1 MNEFLIQLQAIL
13 DRETSKGNINKSIER
28 IQNQVNKLKIQAEID
43 PKSIQSIKKQL
54 EQITNHPI
62 TLANINIDQSQ
73 IDRTGRDIGRG
84 ISDSVQREFNN
95 SKINTEKLNA
105 DIKTL
110 KNNLNNFASNNAG
123 FGTFK
128 TEINGVEVSLESLI
142 GKLSSVKN
150 VTDLSTLRSQA
161 NALKTSFA
169 ELAQANKIQIQLDTG
184 GYESKVQSLVSR
196 TMQWTDGNGNARIS
210 TDALKQSLDKL
221 TAASAAY
228 ASNKTEETQRRLI
241 EADKE
246 LDKQIKTVTNSVRK
260 MNAELAKDTT
270 VSSLH
275 NKIQSFYDNN
285 SAAHGRWGSQLK
297 QMLSETSSGAKL
309 TTQRVREIEQSFNGV
324 TTAARQAGKVGKS
337 WFQSMKESTKVFAAW
352 TSPAAII
359 MKSVSEVKKAV
370 SEMKEL
376 DNTLTEISKTS
387 GMAGDELKELGM
399 SAYDSASKYGR
410 TASDYLTGVQ
420 EMARSGFYGD
430 KGTAMAEQSLLAQ
443 AAGDMSADVANQY
456 ILATNAAYKFNGE
469 AEKLNAVLDGQNMVC
484 NRNSVALSDMAAGMS
499 KAGTVAS
506 SYNVSVEDL
515 TAMIGTME
523 AVTKSGGEEVGNSL
537 KSILINLQNVTSS
550 KITGTLAKANA
561 SMTEFVNGTEKLR
574 NPIEI
579 IRDLAETFNKLDEDD
594 PLRAEI
600 LTNVGGKYQASKLAA
615 ILQNVEM
622 MDKMLVD
629 YSEGTGSAIAESDK
643 SANNLTGTLNKLSNT
658 WTELVNTFA
667 DTDGLK
673 GAVNVLN
680 NVLQSVTGIVDK
692 LKMSGTVGLG
702 AGLFAGIK
710 NIGIFK
716 SVQSTDGNGVENTR
730 VVTSLQAQRIA
741 QEELNASM
749 ARQVAQL
756 ELDTAALRAYET
768 ECAKGTVST
777 ERFASIMNGAS
788 AEAQAYAVQ
797 TKGATG
803 SAQAFTAEQQQMQAS
818 LKATASTSKAASVAT
833 KAFSTALNMIVF
845 AAIAKGIQMIVSAVD
860 NWIHRVEKAN
870 EVMSEAYSAYETSKS
885 ELESINSELKEQ
897 ENRLDELSAKDK
909 LTYAE
914 KGELENLKE
923 ITEELRIQADI
934 KERELAREQKESANK
949 AVDAYNTQFGKS
961 DITDDKIKERLNNAK
976 AIGYNAVASG
986 DDDISGKVAELLY
999 FQDMLAVTKRQLK
1012 DTNGMSDSE
1021 VGFLL
1026 DDQQRCIDQIEM
1038 LKSDLGET
1046 ISILEE
1052 QRESMEAQYQAAL
1065 QKQES
1070 DEILS
1075 SSNNDV
1081 IETYE
1086 KIEDNIRTIYSYMDS
1101 NAWNKM
1107 QIDNVFDSDGIEK
1120 TKEELIEMAKAGT
1133 LDENTIQSYAKLNT
1147 ALTNSRMVLEDGQT
1161 AARALCDEMYA
1172 LADAEKEAAE
1182 NSGDVETPKIT
1193 TISGILEKFGQTEA
1207 IDEYKDKISSLQ
1219 SYLEKLEDGNFSP
1232 IDSEALAKEFNI
1244 IGDTAEERIDKIN
1257 NKIQSEKNNI
1267 IAIIDDI
1274 ITKGLADGSIGD
1286 AELER
1291 LRSYRDIL
1299 ADIADVNLDNQLS
1312 FKTNNPLADIQ
1323 KLSQG
1328 LDQLDKIYADILDKE
1343 EFDFS
1348 SILNNDQ
1355 FKEAFSAYTEEY
1367 DNFINTVSKSPDD
1380 INACQEA
1387 FDKLTA
1393 AYIKGSGVLSE
1404 VTEATK
1410 AGTIAML
1417 KQMGVSNAASIVEQ
1431 AFIKNEKML
1440 AAQKYATAQGCDDLR
1455 KATYEEINALI
1466 AEGETTEEVL
1476 KYLSKLALEKWE
1488 LNKTKLETQ
1497 ADCDNLL
1504 KLAEYAGATTEQ
1516 IKDLKNAM
1524 DDLNTFDY
1532 TNPIGSMTGSAFDW
1546 FFERAAEK
1554 IPGFKN
1560 TGMYENIKK
1569 NKKKDTKARKTIEDI
1584 LEEIGDNLRKQLDI
1598 PEFKV
1603 DYTGGTATKDTRER
1617 LAKEK
1622 EKEEKKK
1629 EETAENIDFI
1639 EIKLNNLID
1648 TASKAKDK
1656 ISDLLSFGAKKKQ
1669 TQKAIEATTKALEA
1683 EYKAMKQYAKFAET
1697 FSADAAKETVETI
1710 TEDVSGAV
1718 SDAVTNIVSTTAGV
1732 VNDAMQYVGK
1742 LPYVWGG
1749 TSLANGADCSGFT
1762 QQLYK
1767 AYGINL
1773 DRTAQAQYDQN
1784 IGLKVTKDQ
1793 LQPGDMVFFNGYKGA
1808 GGVGHVGIYIG
1819 GGQFVHEP
1827 GSGQTAKV
1835 SYLSD
1840 RKDFVGGK
1848 RFGNINHVQSSSA
1861 PSTVSYDTPPSST
1874 TTYTKVVPGIDSKTL
1889 AHYQK
1894 LVREGSFDVETITNE
1909 KLKNAIQSYQE
1920 WYDKMKSCRD
1930 KIDELNNDLKE
1941 LYKTMAQIPIEK
1953 RDKNVD
1959 TLDTR
1964 LDILNSKRENISAV
1978 IVDPEKYASTQKT
1991 LKTSKTSVKKGLKT
2005 KAQRNA
2011 TGLSK
2016 TEIDTIKKQMKK
2028 GQTIPAK
2035 ILGKITNGAFY
2046 EQCKQYND
2054 AVYEHSQYAK
2064 TMRTA
2069 GDSIKKFHTIS
2080 DQILDAEKSK
2090 TKQYKTAYNDISK
2103 SYGKSLDHVK
2113 TKGSK
2118 TGKAFGSKKSGLTDA
2133 DLKRIKSCINAG
2145 KQIPTDLMAQLE
2157 SQSIYDSCV
2166 EYNKAVMENEAF
2178 REQLDTARFDL
2189 QKQQQAETAARLQNK
2204 TEKHQNIAD
2213 KASAKMERNEAL
2225 AENADTPKKK
2235 NKYLSKNLDLLQ
2247 TEYKHLI
2254 KIAEL
2259 ENDSVKAAKLRA
2271 ELEKETAD
2279 IIEQQFQNISDYYSA
2294 RRDKI
2299 SDKES
2304 LQDARYENAQVDVKK
2319 KNDILNIKTRFAS
2332 ERNAESEQEYTD
2344 TAKLFNANKTDAKKA
2359 VNKVKKLSSSD
2370 KEKIL
2375 KLMESKEEIPE
2386 NLMDKVAE
2394 LDPDAYQKLLNYN
2407 DSLDWLEKAA
2417 LNKKISNE
2425 ELIKTKRENEIQKHQ
2440 NIADRAQ
2447 DKMDKNDALRE
2458 ISTTASEQNQYEK
2471 ENIKYLNTQ
2480 YKHLLE
2486 IAKLHEDDVEYA
2498 RLEAEQQ
2505 AKIADAYKAMF
2516 DHVQT
2521 EFENKISLIS
2531 NDISDLDHEIRK
2543 VEAFGRLIDASYY
2556 NYKISMENETLEK
2569 LREEESSL
2577 VEQLKNVKMFS
2588 PAWYECQD
2596 AIQSVQN
2603 AQADSLEK
2611 VKGYKDA
2618 INEIADT
2625 IQNDIVDAFHAVTDE
2640 AELLITLLGDDLSDE
2655 DTGALTKDGLAVLSL
2670 YVTQMNIC
2678 KDAAESFHKEIN
2690 SMQDALDSGN
2700 LSFIDANGIQR
2711 EYASVFELKKAIK
2724 DFYASYRDEIKHAY
2738 DYESKIVD
2746 MMIKKYQSELDY
2758 LKELIEKKKAE
2769 LNAEKDLHGYAKSLK
2784 EQTDNINSLRKQ
2796 IAALKGDTSKETESR
2811 IQKLQSQLKEAES
2824 SLEDQ
2829 EYERYISDQQDMLD
2843 HLYDEYAKLV
2853 NDVMKDHDKLLRE
2866 GLDLFAQTAS
2876 DVQDVIKI
2884 TAEEH
2889 GYEITAEM
2897 EKIVA
2902 SIEDMGSLDSYLGV
2916 GGTVTQSL
2924 SDIVN
2929 EVHNAYVG
2937 IASEFQGLKDAIASI
2952 GYQGK
2957 YDTSDLN
2964 HTDDSM
2970 GSITENTGTAGSN
2983 TGSTN
2988 TSGNHVSDT
2997 DLSKLPDMDSV
3008 GLATKSF
3015 IEKLLRSGTNTDYDP
3030 KKASSLNKYIYGKY
3044 GTALTVD
3051 EMAKL
3056 SGYLGFNYTS
3066 KQLAAENPNHSERK
3080 MKMLKKLQAY
3090 GFANGGIVPD
3100 DALKLKELGMGRASN
3115 GDTVIGTLKPKESV
3129 FNEKQTKM
3137 IQEYVNKAPDY
3148 KTMMDMG
3155 NVMDKF
3161 VKMPEVQ
3168 SKPQQT
3174 NVKVEYDNV
3183 NINLPNVMNYEDF
3196 MNHAKKD
3203 QNFEKM
3209 INCMISS
3216 RVGLGRRLDKLS
3228 VNFRH

>member
-1 MNEFLIQLQAIL
+1 MPLIGTLDKVKTRAQLKKDLASLNGTVRLTGKFDQKGLDASVRQAAEKAQKNAKAQPVEIDFNVRKDKLVHDIKILAQQNSKMFKDAGIAQKYNQLLDNAKLAVSNKQLQSLRLQLSAM
-13 DRETSKGNINKSIER
+13 RS
-28 IQNQVNKLKIQAEID
+28 EIR
-43 PKSIQSIKKQL
+43 
-54 EQITNHPI
+54 
-62 TLANINIDQSQ
+62 A
-73 IDRTGRDIGRG
+73 
-84 ISDSVQREFNN
+84 
-95 SKINTEKLNA
+95 A
-105 DIKTL
+105 
-110 KNNLNNFASNNAG
+110 NLNG
-123 FGTFK
+123 LTLGDTFK
-128 TEINGVEVSLESLI
+128 RTFTRATEL
-142 GKLSSVKN
+142 
-150 VTDLSTLRSQA
+150 
-161 NALKTSFA
+161 FA
-169 ELAQANKIQIQLDTG
+169 GTG
-184 GYESKVQSLVSR
+184 GVMLVTQQMR
-196 TMQWTDGNGNARIS
+196 KAWTE
-210 TDALKQSLDKL
+210 ALSLDKAYTDL
-221 TAASAAY
+221 IKVQDQLSRSDYPDYLDRCNKKAQDLAAMQKGLIEGAAEFSKSGYNLSTSNKLTEKSTVLANVGDMGAADSAKAIISGVQAYDMVDGFSDVVDKAGALIDKYNEIGNTASITTAEIAQGVQSVGSVFADANTSVDEFIALLAAGNRQFQDADSLALGLRTAALRIRGCTAELQEMG
-228 ASNKTEETQRRLI
+228 EETEGVYTSASSLEKKI
-241 EADKE
+241 EGLTSINGKGGVKILEADGE
-246 LDKQIKTVTNSVRK
+246 TFRSIYDIFLD
-260 MNAELAKDTT
+260 
-270 VSSLH
+270 
-275 NKIQSFYDNN
+275 
-285 SAAHGRWGSQLK
+285 
-297 QMLSETSSGAKL
+297 
-309 TTQRVREIEQSFNGV
+309 
-324 TTAARQAGKVGKS
+324 
-337 WFQSMKESTKVFAAW
+337 
-352 TSPAAII
+352 
-359 MKSVSEVKKAV
+359 
-370 SEMKEL
+370 
-376 DNTLTEISKTS
+376 ISKVYQKMSDTDQSALLELIS
-387 GMAGDELKELGM
+387 GKHRASAISATLNNMAEAQEIYQNSL
-399 SAYDSASKYGR
+399 SASGSAQREYDKYLE
-410 TASDYLTGVQ
+410 SS
-420 EMARSGFYGD
+420 E
-430 KGTAMAEQSLLAQ
+430 
-443 AAGDMSADVANQY
+443 AA
-456 ILATNAAYKFNGE
+456 
-469 AEKLNAVLDGQNMVC
+469 LN
-484 NRNSVALSDMAAGMS
+484 RF
-499 KAGTVAS
+499 K
-506 SYNVSVEDL
+506 
-515 TAMIGTME
+515 
-523 AVTKSGGEEVGNSL
+523 
-537 KSILINLQNVTSS
+537 
-550 KITGTLAKANA
+550 A
-561 SMTEFVNGTEKLR
+561 SMTETYQSVIDGETVKGVLNTGNAVLQFANSLGLVESTLRGFVLIGVAKGITVLSAALKASA
-574 NPIEI
+574 I
-579 IRDLAETFNKLDEDD
+579 
-594 PLRAEI
+594 
-600 LTNVGGKYQASKLAA
+600 QASNFGTALNTVKTMSAMSRGTQEWTRALKTLKTISAGLTETQLKLILSSDALSNRNRVA
-615 ILQNVEM
+615 ILQTTGLTKVQARAKLAEM
-622 MDKMLVD
+622 
-629 YSEGTGSAIAESDK
+629 G
-643 SANNLTGTLNKLSNT
+643 LT
-658 WTELVNTFA
+658 
-667 DTDGLK
+667 
-673 GAVNVLN
+673 
-680 NVLQSVTGIVDK
+680 
-692 LKMSGTVGLG
+692 
-702 AGLFAGIK
+702 
-710 NIGIFK
+710 
-716 SVQSTDGNGVENTR
+716 
-730 VVTSLQAQRIA
+730 QATNA
-741 QEELNASM
+741 Q
-749 ARQVAQL
+749 
-756 ELDTAALRAYET
+756 TAA
-768 ECAKGTVST
+768 
-777 ERFASIMNGAS
+777 NGA
-788 AEAQAYAVQ
+788 
-797 TKGATG
+797 
-803 SAQAFTAEQQQMQAS
+803 
-818 LKATASTSKAASVAT
+818 ATASTNAQTAAQIAATTSTFSLKAAVTGLGVSLKAAFLSNPIGIIIMGISTAIGIAT
-833 KAFSTALNMIVF
+833 SAFSRYKQGIEETRQKTKEAAATAGTLSSEISELAGKYLSLSEAVKTDKSAKDELISTQEEIIKKLGLEGKSVDELIEKYGSLDNAIRQASLDQLGEAENELIAGVQ
-845 AAIAKGIQMIVSAVD
+845 AAKEELLEAGKGNWFGGGNTISAVGND
-860 NWIHRVEKAN
+860 AVKAWKVLEEAGVIDSNEHTNIGGSWKLEGDTKTVEGILENYQKLQDAMEALKESGQFTNEELPENPVWEGIYKLSNKMQGAVEGYNSSIHDLNANLAEQAMLSSLQGKELPETKEEFETFKQGLVESALAGKEFIGSQEDIENAVNECLASVPEFSGYFTDPIREELEKAN
-870 EVMSEAYSAYETSKS
+870 VLLDGENITNKITSISEALAQS
-885 ELESINSELKEQ
+885 N
-897 ENRLDELSAKDK
+897 
-909 LTYAE
+909 
-914 KGELENLKE
+914 G
-923 ITEELRIQADI
+923 TEDGTWA
-934 KERELAREQKESANK
+934 
-949 AVDAYNTQFGKS
+949 
-961 DITDDKIKERLNNAK
+961 
-976 AIGYNAVASG
+976 
-986 DDDISGKVAELLY
+986 DDI
-999 FQDMLAVTKRQLK
+999 
-1012 DTNGMSDSE
+1012 
-1021 VGFLL
+1021 
-1026 DDQQRCIDQIEM
+1026 
-1038 LKSDLGET
+1038 
-1046 ISILEE
+1046 
-1052 QRESMEAQYQAAL
+1052 
-1065 QKQES
+1065 
-1070 DEILS
+1070 
-1075 SSNNDV
+1075 
-1081 IETYE
+1081 
-1086 KIEDNIRTIYSYMDS
+1086 EDY
-1101 NAWNKM
+1101 
-1107 QIDNVFDSDGIEK
+1107 
-1120 TKEELIEMAKAGT
+1120 KE
-1133 LDENTIQSYAKLNT
+1133 
-1147 ALTNSRMVLEDGQT
+1147 
-1161 AARALCDEMYA
+1161 
-1172 LADAEKEAAE
+1172 
-1182 NSGDVETPKIT
+1182 
-1193 TISGILEKFGQTEA
+1193 
-1207 IDEYKDKISSLQ
+1207 KISSLQ
-1219 SYLEKLEDGNFSP
+1219 SYLEKFRDGSYTPEDLLT
-1232 IDSEALAKEFNI
+1232 LADKFNI
-1244 IGDTAEERIDKIN
+1244 VGDTAEEHISKVADLM
-1257 NKIQSEKNNI
+1257 QSETKKAV
-1267 IAIIDDI
+1267 AIIDNI
-1274 ITKGLADGSIGD
+1274 ISVG
-1286 AELER
+1286 
-1291 LRSYRDIL
+1291 
-1299 ADIADVNLDNQLS
+1299 NLDDVTIAGLNEYKKLLQDICDIDLNGNINFDLS
-1312 FKTNNPLADIQ
+1312 GNALADIQ

-1355 FKEAFSAYTEEY
+1355 FKEQFSAYTEEY
-1367 DNFINTVSKSPDD
+1367 DNFINTVSKSPDN
-1380 INACQEA
+1380 INACQDA
-1387 FDKLTA
+1387 FNKLTA
-1393 AYIKGSGVLSE
+1393 AYIKGTGVLSE

-1417 KQMGVSNAASIVEQ
+1417 KQMGVANAASIVEQ
-1431 AFIKNEKML
+1431 AFIENEKML

-1504 KLAEYAGATTEQ
+1504 KLAEYAGATTKQ

-1648 TASKAKDK
+1648 TTSKAKDK

-1718 SDAVTNIVSTTAGV
+1718 SDAVNGAVTNIVSTTAGV

-1848 RFGNINHVQSSSA
+1848 RFGNINNAQSSSA

-2113 TKGSK
+2113 SKGNK

-2157 SQSIYDSCV
+2157 SQSIYDSCA

-2344 TAKLFNANKTDAKKA
+2344 TAKLFNANRTDAKKA

-2375 KLMESKEEIPE
+2375 KLMESKEEIRE
-2386 NLMDKVAE
+2386 NLMDKVAK

-2425 ELIKTKRENEIQKHQ
+2425 ELIKTKRENQIQKHQ
-2440 NIADRAQ
+2440 NVADRAQ
-2447 DKMDKNDALRE
+2447 DKMDKNDALSD
-2458 ISTTASEQNQYEK
+2458 ISTTASEKNKYEK
-2471 ENIKYLNTQ
+2471 DNIKYLNTQ

-2486 IAKLHEDDVEYA
+2486 IAKLHEDEVEYA
-2498 RLEAEQQ
+2498 RLEAELQS
-2505 AKIADAYKAMF
+2505 KIAESYKAMF
-2516 DHVQT
+2516 DNVQT

-2531 NDISDLDHEIRK
+2531 NDISDLDHEIKK
-2543 VEAFGRLIDASYY
+2543 VEASGRLIDASYY

-2603 AQADSLEK
+2603 AQADAVSSIKE
-2611 VKGYKDA
+2611 YKDA

-2670 YVTQMNIC
+2670 YVSQMNIC

-2690 SMQDALDSGN
+2690 SMQDALDSGT

-2724 DFYASYRDEIKHAY
+2724 DFYVSYRDEIKHAY

-2769 LNAEKDLHGYAKSLK
+2769 LDAQKDLHDYAKSLK

-2824 SLEDQ
+2824 SLESD
-2829 EYERYISDQQDMLD
+2829 EYERYISDQKDILSN
-2843 HLYDEYAKLV
+2843 LYSEYAKLV
-2853 NDVMKDHDKLLRE
+2853 DNVMKDHDKLLKE

-3015 IEKLLRSGTNTDYDP
+3015 IEKLLRSGTNTYDP
-3030 KKASSLNKYIYGKY
+3030 KTTSSLNKYIYGKY
-3044 GTALTVD
+3044 GSALTVD

-3056 SGYLGFNYTS
+3056 SEYLGFNYTS

-3090 GFANGGIVPD
+3090 GFANGGIVPN
-3100 DALKLKELGMGRASN
+3100 DALKLKELGIGRASN
-3115 GDTVIGTLKPKESV
+3115 GDTVLGTLKPKESV

-3148 KTMMDMG
+3148 KTMMDIV
-3155 NVMDKF
+3155 NYMDKMI
-3161 VKMPEVQ
+3161 KLPEAQ
-3168 SKPQQT
+3168 PRPQET
-3174 NVKVEYDNV
+3174 SVKVEYDNV

-3196 MNHAKKD
+3196 MCKMQKD
-3203 QNFEKM
+3203 HDFEKM
-3209 INCMISS
+3209 INYMVSS
-3216 RVGLGRRLDKLS
+3216 QMGLGNRYNKYF
-3228 VNFRH
+3228 VNFRN

>member
-1 MNEFLIQLQAIL
+1 
-13 DRETSKGNINKSIER
+13 
-28 IQNQVNKLKIQAEID
+28 
-43 PKSIQSIKKQL
+43 
-54 EQITNHPI
+54 
-62 TLANINIDQSQ
+62 
-73 IDRTGRDIGRG
+73 
-84 ISDSVQREFNN
+84 
-95 SKINTEKLNA
+95 
-105 DIKTL
+105 
-110 KNNLNNFASNNAG
+110 
-123 FGTFK
+123 
-128 TEINGVEVSLESLI
+128 
-142 GKLSSVKN
+142 
-150 VTDLSTLRSQA
+150 
-161 NALKTSFA
+161 
-169 ELAQANKIQIQLDTG
+169 
-184 GYESKVQSLVSR
+184 
-196 TMQWTDGNGNARIS
+196 
-210 TDALKQSLDKL
+210 
-221 TAASAAY
+221 
-228 ASNKTEETQRRLI
+228 
-241 EADKE
+241 
-246 LDKQIKTVTNSVRK
+246 
-260 MNAELAKDTT
+260 
-270 VSSLH
+270 
-275 NKIQSFYDNN
+275 
-285 SAAHGRWGSQLK
+285 
-297 QMLSETSSGAKL
+297 
-309 TTQRVREIEQSFNGV
+309 
-324 TTAARQAGKVGKS
+324 
-337 WFQSMKESTKVFAAW
+337 
-352 TSPAAII
+352 
-359 MKSVSEVKKAV
+359 
-370 SEMKEL
+370 
-376 DNTLTEISKTS
+376 
-387 GMAGDELKELGM
+387 
-399 SAYDSASKYGR
+399 
-410 TASDYLTGVQ
+410 
-420 EMARSGFYGD
+420 
-430 KGTAMAEQSLLAQ
+430 
-443 AAGDMSADVANQY
+443 
-456 ILATNAAYKFNGE
+456 
-469 AEKLNAVLDGQNMVC
+469 
-484 NRNSVALSDMAAGMS
+484 
-499 KAGTVAS
+499 
-506 SYNVSVEDL
+506 
-515 TAMIGTME
+515 
-523 AVTKSGGEEVGNSL
+523 
-537 KSILINLQNVTSS
+537 
-550 KITGTLAKANA
+550 
-561 SMTEFVNGTEKLR
+561 
-574 NPIEI
+574 
-579 IRDLAETFNKLDEDD
+579 
-594 PLRAEI
+594 
-600 LTNVGGKYQASKLAA
+600 
-615 ILQNVEM
+615 M

-629 YSEGTGSAIAESDK
+629 YSEGAGSAMAESEK

-658 WTELVNTFA
+658 WTELVNTFVN
-667 DTDGLK
+667 TDGLK

-692 LKMSGTVGLG
+692 LKMSGTIGLG

-716 SVQSTDGNGVENTR
+716 SVQSTDDNGVENTR

-741 QEELNASM
+741 QEELNAVL
-749 ARQVAQL
+749 ARQAAQL
-756 ELDTAALRAYET
+756 EIDIAALQAYEA
-768 ECAKGTVST
+768 ECAKGAVST

-797 TKGATG
+797 TKGAAG
-803 SAQAFTAEQQQMQAS
+803 SAQAFTAEQQQMQAG
-818 LKATASTSKAASVAT
+818 LKATSSASKAASIAT
-833 KAFSTALNMIVF
+833 KAFSTALNMIAF

-860 NWIHRVEKAN
+860 NWIHRVAKAN
-870 EVMSEAYSAYETSKS
+870 EAMSEAYSVYETSKS

-909 LTYAE
+909 LTYTE

-934 KERELAREQKESANK
+934 KERELAREQKESANE

-999 FQDMLAVTKRQLK
+999 FQDMLAETKRQLK
-1012 DTNGMSDSE
+1012 DTNGMSNSE
-1021 VGFLL
+1021 VEFLL

-1038 LKSDLGET
+1038 LKGDLGET
-1046 ISILEE
+1046 ISTLEE

-1065 QKQES
+1065 QKQENG
-1070 DEILS
+1070 EILS

-1120 TKEELIEMAKAGT
+1120 TKEELVEMAKAGT

-1147 ALTNSRMVLEDGQT
+1147 ALTNSRMVLENGQT
-1161 AARALCDEMYA
+1161 AAKALCDEMYA
-1172 LADAEKEAAE
+1172 LAEAEKEVAE
-1182 NSGDVETPKIT
+1182 KSGDVEMIKIT
-1193 TISGILEKFGQTEA
+1193 SITEA
-1207 IDEYKDKISSLQ
+1207 LSQSNGTEDGTWADDIENYKEKISSLQ
-1219 SYLEKLEDGNFSP
+1219 SYLEKFRDGSYTPEDLLT
-1232 IDSEALAKEFNI
+1232 LADKFNI
-1244 IGDTAEERIDKIN
+1244 VGDTAEERISKISAL
-1257 NKIQSEKNNI
+1257 IQDETKKAV
-1267 IAIIDDI
+1267 AIIDNI
-1274 ITKGLADGSIGD
+1274 ISVGNLDDATIAGLN
-1286 AELER
+1286 E
-1291 LRSYRDIL
+1291 YKIL
-1299 ADIADVNLDNQLS
+1299 LQDIADIDLNGNVNFDLS
-1312 FKTNNPLADIQ
+1312 GNALADVQ
-1323 KLSQG
+1323 SLSQG

-1343 EFDFS
+1343 DFDWS
-1348 SILNNDQ
+1348 SILNNEG
-1355 FKEAFSAYTEEY
+1355 FKEQFGSYTDEY
-1367 DNFINTVSKSPDD
+1367 ENFINTVSKSPDD
-1380 INACQEA
+1380 INACQDA
-1387 FDKLTA
+1387 FNKLTA
-1393 AYIKGSGVLSE
+1393 AYIKGTGVLSE

-1410 AGTIAML
+1410 QQTVNML
-1417 KQMGVSNAASIVEQ
+1417 KQMGVANAAEIVEQ
-1431 AFIKNEKML
+1431 ALIENEKML

-1466 AEGETTEEVL
+1466 AEGKTTEEVL

-1504 KLAEYAGATTEQ
+1504 KLAVQAGATAKQ
-1516 IKDLKNAM
+1516 IKNLKNAM
-1524 DDLNTFDY
+1524 ADLNTFDY
-1532 TNPIGSMTGSAFDW
+1532 TNPIGSMTGSVFDR
-1546 FFERAAEK
+1546 FFESAAEK
-1554 IPGFKN
+1554 IPGFKK

-1569 NKKKDTKARKTIEDI
+1569 NKKKDTKARKTIENI

-1629 EETAENIDFI
+1629 EETAETIDFI

-1697 FSADAAKETVETI
+1697 FSADAAKETIETV

-1718 SDAVTNIVSTTAGV
+1718 SDAVNGAVKNIVSTTAGV

-1773 DRTAQAQYDQN
+1773 DRTAQAQYNQN

-1848 RFGNINHVQSSSA
+1848 RFGNIDNVQSSSA
-1861 PSTVSYDTPPSST
+1861 PSVVSYDTPPSST

-1909 KLKNAIQSYQE
+1909 KLKNAIKSYQE
-1920 WYDKMKSCRD
+1920 WYEKMKSCRD

-1953 RDKNVD
+1953 RDKNVE

-1964 LDILNSKRENISAV
+1964 LDILNSKRENINAV
-1978 IVDPEKYASTQKT
+1978 IVDPKKYASTQKT
-1991 LKTSKTSVKKGLKT
+1991 LKISRTEVKKGLKGLHT
-2005 KAQRNA
+2005 KAQMKSA
-2011 TGLSK
+2011 GLGK
-2016 TEIDTIKKQMKK
+2016 TDIDTIKKQMKK

-2035 ILGKITNGAFY
+2035 ILDKITNGAFY

-2069 GDSIKKFHTIS
+2069 GDSIKKFNTIS
-2080 DQILDAEKSK
+2080 DQILSAEKSK
-2090 TKQYKTAYNDISK
+2090 TKQFKTAYNTTSK
-2103 SYGKSLDHVK
+2103 NYGKSLDNVK
-2113 TKGSK
+2113 SKGNKVSK
-2118 TGKAFGSKKSGLTDA
+2118 FAVAKGAGLSKISIN
-2133 DLKRIKSCINAG
+2133 RIKACIKKREMIPSDLISELVSGSDLEKACLNYNNA
-2145 KQIPTDLMAQLE
+2145 
-2157 SQSIYDSCV
+2157 V
-2166 EYNKAVMENEAF
+2166 FENEGLKN
-2178 REQLDTARFDL
+2178 ELDDARFDL

-2235 NKYLSKNLDLLQ
+2235 NKYLSKNIDLLQ

-2344 TAKLFNANKTDAKKA
+2344 TAKLFNSNRTDAKKA

-2370 KEKIL
+2370 KDKIL

-2386 NLMDKVAE
+2386 NLMDKVAK

-2407 DSLDWLEKAA
+2407 DSLDWLEKAT

-2447 DKMDKNDALRE
+2447 DKMDKNDALSE
-2458 ISTTASEQNQYEK
+2458 ISTTASEQNKYEK

-2521 EFENKISLIS
+2521 EFENKILLIS
-2531 NDISDLDHEIRK
+2531 NDISDLDNEIKK
-2543 VEAFGRLIDASYY
+2543 VEASGRLVDASYY
-2556 NYKISMENETLEK
+2556 NHKISFENESLAK
-2569 LREEESSL
+2569 LKEEETSL

-2603 AQADSLEK
+2603 AQADSLSK
-2611 VKGYKDA
+2611 VKEYKDA

-2625 IQNDIVDAFHAVTDE
+2625 IQNDIVDAFHDITDE

-2655 DTGALTKDGLAVLSL
+2655 DTGVLTKDGLAVLSL
-2670 YVTQMNIC
+2670 YVSQMNIC
-2678 KDAAESFHKEIN
+2678 KDAAESFHKEIS
-2690 SMQDALDSGN
+2690 SMQEALDKGT

-2711 EYASVFELKKAIK
+2711 EYASIFELKKAIK
-2724 DFYASYRDEIKHAY
+2724 DFYSSYRDEIKHVY

-2769 LNAEKDLHGYAKSLK
+2769 LDAEKDLFEYSKNIQK
-2784 EQTDNINSLRKQ
+2784 QTDNINSLRKQ
-2796 IAALKGDTSKETESR
+2796 IAALQGDTSNKTKSK
-2811 IQKLQSQLKEAES
+2811 IQKLQAQLKNSTE
-2824 SLEDQ
+2824 SLESD
-2829 EYERYISDQQDMLD
+2829 EYQRYISDQQDILNN
-2843 HLYDEYAKLV
+2843 LYDEYAKLID
-2853 NDVMKDHDKLLRE
+2853 DVMKDHDKLLRE

-2897 EKIVA
+2897 EKIIA
-2902 SIEDMGSLDSYLGV
+2902 SIESMGSLDTYLGV
-2916 GGTVTQSL
+2916 GGTITQSL
-2924 SDIVN
+2924 GDIAN
-2929 EVHNAYVG
+2929 EVRNAYVG
-2937 IASEFQGLKDAIASI
+2937 ISSDMQGLKDAIASI

-2957 YDTSDLN
+2957 YDTADTD
-2964 HTDDSM
+2964 HTYHSSTD
-2970 GSITENTGTAGSN
+2970 TTAN
-2983 TGSTN
+2983 
-2988 TSGNHVSDT
+2988 SGNNIGYTDT
-2997 DLSKLPDMDSV
+2997 STSISTGNNSQTIPNNLPSMNVEEISK
-3008 GLATKSF
+3008 KKF
-3015 IEKLLRSGTNTDYDP
+3015 IDNLLRNGTNTYDP
-3030 KKASSLNKYIYGKY
+3030 KTTSSLNKYIYGKY
-3044 GTALTVD
+3044 GSALTVD

-3056 SGYLGFNYTS
+3056 SEYLGFNYTA

-3090 GFANGGIVPD
+3090 GFSNGGIVPD
-3100 DALKLKELGMGRASN
+3100 DALKVRDFGIQPASN
-3115 GDTVIGTLKPKESV
+3115 GDNRLVALKPKESV

-3137 IQEYVNKAPDY
+3137 IQEYVNKGPDLESLR
-3148 KTMMDMG
+3148 KLTPVLDKMM
-3155 NVMDKF
+3155 
-3161 VKMPEVQ
+3161 KMPEIEKKD
-3168 SKPQQT
+3168 SQT
-3174 NVKVEYDNV
+3174 QNAYFGDVSF
-3183 NINLPNVMNYEDF
+3183 NLPNVASYADF
-3196 MNHAKKD
+3196 MNQAKKD
-3203 QNFEKM
+3203 PNFEEM
-3209 INCMISS
+3209 IARIM
-3216 RVGLGRRLDKLS
+3216 RHQLGFGSYLKKTN
-3228 VNFRH
+3228 VIFRN

>member
-62 TLANINIDQSQ
+62 TLANIHIDQSQ

-169 ELAQANKIQIQLDTG
+169 ELAQANKIQMQIDTG

-297 QMLSETSSGAKL
+297 QMLSETSSGAEL

-324 TTAARQAGKVGKS
+324 ATAARQAGKIGKS
-337 WFQSMKESTKVFAAW
+337 WFQSFKESTKVFAAW

-387 GMAGDELKELGM
+387 GMAGRELKELGM
-399 SAYDSASKYGR
+399 AAYDSASKYGR

-420 EMARSGFYGD
+420 EMARSGFYGN

-443 AAGDMSADVANQY
+443 AAGDMSADIANQY

-484 NRNSVALSDMAAGMS
+484 NRNSVALADMAAGMS

-550 KITGTLAKANA
+550 KITGTLTKANA
-561 SMTEFVNGTEKLR
+561 SMTEFANGAEKLR

-579 IRDLAETFNKLDEDD
+579 LRDLAKAFNKLDEDD

-615 ILQNVEM
+615 LLQNVEM

-629 YSEGTGSAIAESDK
+629 YSEGSGSAMAESEK
-643 SANNLTGTLNKLSNT
+643 SANNLTGTLNKLSNS

-673 GAVNVLN
+673 GAVNILN

-716 SVQSTDGNGVENTR
+716 SVQSTNDNGVENTR
-730 VVTSLQAQRIA
+730 VVTSLQARRIA
-741 QEELNASM
+741 QEELNASI
-749 ARQVAQL
+749 ARQTAQL
-756 ELDTAALRAYET
+756 EVDIAALQAYET
-768 ECAKGTVST
+768 ECAKGAVST

-803 SAQAFTAEQQQMQAS
+803 SAQAFTAKQQQVQVG
-818 LKATASTSKAASVAT
+818 LKATASASKAASIAT

-860 NWIHRVEKAN
+860 NWIHRVEEANKA
-870 EVMSEAYSAYETSKS
+870 MSEAYSAYESTKA
-885 ELESINSELKEQ
+885 ELESINSEL
-897 ENRLDELSAKDK
+897 ENQGKKLDELSAKDK

-1038 LKSDLGET
+1038 LKGDLGET

-1070 DEILS
+1070 GEILS

-1161 AARALCDEMYA
+1161 ATRALCDEMYA

-1219 SYLEKLEDGNFSP
+1219 SYLEKLEDGNFAP
-1232 IDSEALAKEFNI
+1232 IDSEALANEFNI
-1244 IGDTAEERIDKIN
+1244 VGDTAEECIDKIN
-1257 NKIQSEKNNI
+1257 AKIQSEKNNI

-1274 ITKGLADGSIGD
+1274 IKQGLADGSIGD

-1299 ADIADVNLDNQLS
+1299 AEIADVNLDNQLS
-1312 FKTNNPLADIQ
+1312 LKTGNALADIQ
-1323 KLSQG
+1323 SLSQG

-1343 EFDFS
+1343 DFDFS
-1348 SILNNDQ
+1348 SILNNDG
-1355 FKEAFSAYTEEY
+1355 FKEAFGAYTEEY

-1380 INACQEA
+1380 INACQDA
-1387 FDKLTA
+1387 FNKLTA

-1404 VTEATK
+1404 VTEGTK
-1410 AGTIAML
+1410 AATIAML
-1417 KQMGVSNAASIVEQ
+1417 KQMGVSNAAAIVEQ
-1431 AFIKNEKML
+1431 ALIENEKML
-1440 AAQKYATAQGCDDLR
+1440 EAQKYATSQGCKDLE

-1466 AEGETTEEVL
+1466 AEGETTEEVI
-1476 KYLSKLALEKWE
+1476 KYLAKLAIEKWE
-1488 LNKTKLETQ
+1488 LNEKKLDTQ
-1497 ADCDNLL
+1497 ADCENLL
-1504 KLAEYAGATTEQ
+1504 KLADYAGATTEQ
-1516 IKDLKNAM
+1516 IRDLKNAM
-1524 DDLNTFDY
+1524 ANLSTFDY
-1532 TNPIGSMTGSAFDW
+1532 TNPMGSAFRMTFNSAFSALADKLPES
-1546 FFERAAEK
+1546 FKKTKLFQNFAENS
-1554 IPGFKN
+1554 GLN
-1560 TGMYENIKK
+1560 AKK
-1569 NKKKDTKARKTIEDI
+1569 SI
-1584 LEEIGDNLRKQLDI
+1584 EEIMEEVRKNLDTQLGISD
-1598 PEFKV
+1598 FKV
-1603 DYTGGTATKDTRER
+1603 NYSGGITTKDTLEK
-1617 LAKEK
+1617 LQKEA
-1622 EKEEKKK
+1622 EKQDKKN
-1629 EETAENIDFI
+1629 EETKEQFDWMD
-1639 EIKLNNLID
+1639 IKLNNLID
-1648 TASKAKDK
+1648 TASKLKDK
-1656 ISDLLSFGAKKKQ
+1656 ISDLLSFGSKKKQ

-1683 EYKAMKQYAKFAET
+1683 EYKAMKKYAEVAKT
-1697 FSADAAKETVETI
+1697 LSADAAKETTETV
-1710 TEDVSGAV
+1710 TESISGAV
-1718 SDAVTNIVSTTAGV
+1718 SDAVNGAVTDIVSSTAGV

-1742 LPYVWGG
+1742 LPYIWGG
-1749 TSLANGADCSGFT
+1749 ASLTNGADCSGFT

-1773 DRTAQAQYDQN
+1773 DRTAQAQYEQN
-1784 IGLKVTKDQ
+1784 IGVKVTKDQ
-1793 LQPGDMVFFNGYKGA
+1793 LQSGDMVFFNGYKGA

-1819 GGQFVHEP
+1819 NGQFVHEP

-1848 RFGNINHVQSSSA
+1848 RFGNISTTPSSSA
-1861 PSTVSYDTPPSST
+1861 SVSSDTTSTT
-1874 TTYTKVVPGIDSKTL
+1874 TTYTKVVPGVDAKTL

-1909 KLKNAIQSYQE
+1909 KLKSAIKSYQE
-1920 WYDKMKSCRD
+1920 WYEKMKSCRD
-1930 KIDELNNDLKE
+1930 KIEELNNTLKE
-1941 LYKTMAQIPIEK
+1941 LYQTMAEIPIEK

-1964 LDILNSKRENISAV
+1964 LDIINSKRDNINAV
-1978 IVDPEKYASTQKT
+1978 IVDPKKYASTKKT
-1991 LKTSKTSVKKGLKT
+1991 LKQSKNSVKKGIKT

-2016 TEIDTIKKQMKK
+2016 TEIDTIKSQMKK

-2035 ILGKITNGAFY
+2035 ILDKITNGAFY

-2064 TMRTA
+2064 SIRTA
-2069 GDSIKKFHTIS
+2069 GDSIKKYNTIS
-2080 DQILDAEKSK
+2080 DQILDAEKAK
-2090 TKQYKTAYNDISK
+2090 TKQYKTAYNTTSK
-2103 SYGKSLDHVK
+2103 NYGKSLDNVK
-2113 TKGSK
+2113 SKGAQTK
-2118 TGKAFGSKKSGLTDA
+2118 KAFGSKKFGLTSA
-2133 DLKRIKSCINAG
+2133 DINRINSCIKSG
-2145 KQIPTDLMAQLE
+2145 KQIPTDLMVQLQ
-2157 SQSIYDSCV
+2157 SQSIFDSCV
-2166 EYNKAVMENEAF
+2166 EYNKAVMENELL
-2178 REQLDTARFDL
+2178 REKLDETRFDL
-2189 QKQQQAETAARLQNK
+2189 QKQQQAETAAHLQNK

-2235 NKYLSKNLDLLQ
+2235 NKYLSKNLGLLQ

-2271 ELEKETAD
+2271 ELEKETVG

-2294 RRDKI
+2294 RRDKV

-2304 LQDARYENAQVDVKK
+2304 LQDVRYENAQVDVQK
-2319 KNDILNIKTRFAS
+2319 KNDILNIKTRFAA

-2344 TAKLFNANKTDAKKA
+2344 TAKLFNTNRTNAKKA

-2370 KEKIL
+2370 KGKIL

-2386 NLMDKVAE
+2386 NLMDKVAK
-2394 LDPDAYQKLLNYN
+2394 LDPDAYQKLLSYN

-2425 ELIKTKRENEIQKHQ
+2425 ELIKAKRENEIQKHQ
-2440 NIADRAQ
+2440 NVADRAQ
-2447 DKMDKNDALRE
+2447 DKMDKNDALSE
-2458 ISTTASEQNQYEK
+2458 VSTSASEQNKYEK
-2471 ENIKYLNTQ
+2471 ENIKYLNT
-2480 YKHLLE
+2480 
-2486 IAKLHEDDVEYA
+2486 
-2498 RLEAEQQ
+2498 
-2505 AKIADAYKAMF
+2505 
-2516 DHVQT
+2516 
-2521 EFENKISLIS
+2521 
-2531 NDISDLDHEIRK
+2531 
-2543 VEAFGRLIDASYY
+2543 
-2556 NYKISMENETLEK
+2556 
-2569 LREEESSL
+2569 
-2577 VEQLKNVKMFS
+2577 
-2588 PAWYECQD
+2588 
-2596 AIQSVQN
+2596 
-2603 AQADSLEK
+2603 
-2611 VKGYKDA
+2611 
-2618 INEIADT
+2618 
-2625 IQNDIVDAFHAVTDE
+2625 
-2640 AELLITLLGDDLSDE
+2640 
-2655 DTGALTKDGLAVLSL
+2655 
-2670 YVTQMNIC
+2670 
-2678 KDAAESFHKEIN
+2678 
-2690 SMQDALDSGN
+2690 
-2700 LSFIDANGIQR
+2700 
-2711 EYASVFELKKAIK
+2711 
-2724 DFYASYRDEIKHAY
+2724 
-2738 DYESKIVD
+2738 
-2746 MMIKKYQSELDY
+2746 
-2758 LKELIEKKKAE
+2758 
-2769 LNAEKDLHGYAKSLK
+2769 
-2784 EQTDNINSLRKQ
+2784 
-2796 IAALKGDTSKETESR
+2796 
-2811 IQKLQSQLKEAES
+2811 
-2824 SLEDQ
+2824 
-2829 EYERYISDQQDMLD
+2829 
-2843 HLYDEYAKLV
+2843 
-2853 NDVMKDHDKLLRE
+2853 
-2866 GLDLFAQTAS
+2866 
-2876 DVQDVIKI
+2876 
-2884 TAEEH
+2884 
-2889 GYEITAEM
+2889 
-2897 EKIVA
+2897 
-2902 SIEDMGSLDSYLGV
+2902 
-2916 GGTVTQSL
+2916 
-2924 SDIVN
+2924 
-2929 EVHNAYVG
+2929 
-2937 IASEFQGLKDAIASI
+2937 
-2952 GYQGK
+2952 
-2957 YDTSDLN
+2957 
-2964 HTDDSM
+2964 
-2970 GSITENTGTAGSN
+2970 
-2983 TGSTN
+2983 
-2988 TSGNHVSDT
+2988 
-2997 DLSKLPDMDSV
+2997 
-3008 GLATKSF
+3008 
-3015 IEKLLRSGTNTDYDP
+3015 
-3030 KKASSLNKYIYGKY
+3030 
-3044 GTALTVD
+3044 
-3051 EMAKL
+3051 
-3056 SGYLGFNYTS
+3056 
-3066 KQLAAENPNHSERK
+3066 
-3080 MKMLKKLQAY
+3080 
-3090 GFANGGIVPD
+3090 
-3100 DALKLKELGMGRASN
+3100 
-3115 GDTVIGTLKPKESV
+3115 
-3129 FNEKQTKM
+3129 
-3137 IQEYVNKAPDY
+3137 
-3148 KTMMDMG
+3148 
-3155 NVMDKF
+3155 
-3161 VKMPEVQ
+3161 
-3168 SKPQQT
+3168 
-3174 NVKVEYDNV
+3174 
-3183 NINLPNVMNYEDF
+3183 
-3196 MNHAKKD
+3196 
-3203 QNFEKM
+3203 
-3209 INCMISS
+3209 
-3216 RVGLGRRLDKLS
+3216 
-3228 VNFRH
+3228 